1 MKNYR
6 PDVDHTIETAGN
18 VTLPEAYDFL
28 CELWN
33 SSPEERNKLIAFG
46 VADKKGI
53 LTRDKISL
61 NAANAAIDAIVSI
74 DIVTPA
80 YEIGYAK
87 K

>member
-1 MKNYR
+1 MKNYKL
-6 PDVDHTIETAGN
+6 DVDHTIETAGN

-33 SSPEERNKLIAFG
+33 SNPNDRATLIAHG

-53 LTRDKISL
+53 LTRDKITL
-61 NAANAAIDAIVSI
+61 NAANFAIDSVTSI